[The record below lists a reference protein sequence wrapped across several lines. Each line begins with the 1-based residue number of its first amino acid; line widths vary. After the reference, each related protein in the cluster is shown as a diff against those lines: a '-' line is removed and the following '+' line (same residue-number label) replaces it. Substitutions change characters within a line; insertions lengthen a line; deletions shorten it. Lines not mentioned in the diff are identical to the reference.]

1 MQAALTYKCQETNKY
16 IKFINQFGPA
26 VTGVA
31 FWNNNKT
38 TKNISDLMTITD
50 EAFIYL
56 CIINYSATWK
66 AQEKKKSG
74 EDVTIPVSYIHC

>member
-1 MQAALTYKCQETNKY
+1 MQAALCFKCQDTNKY

-26 VTGVA
+26 ITGVA
-31 FWNNNKT
+31 FWNNNKS
-38 TKNISDLMTITD
+38 TKKVSELLTITD

-74 EDVTIPVSYIHC
+74 EDVEITVSNICC